1 MLRFILYACLSISST
16 LFGQTNY
23 LIGGLPSINFNQS
36 LPKGYALNFK
46 TESRF
51 AFASGSFG
59 EFSQQQ
65 LRYIL
70 TDVSATATKRIGP
83 LSSVGVG
90 YLARIGREKIGHRL
104 AQQYVHLNRIGAVR
118 VAQRVVTDQTFVAE
132 EATTLRARYRFT
144 AEIPLNGE
152 KIDAHEFYLK
162 PNAEVLYVWQGN
174 LHEPQFRLVPIL
186 GYVFTDNNRVEMG
199 VDYRLSGFSTNL
211 TVQTFWFVLSWYI
224 KN

>member
-1 MLRFILYACLSISST
+1 
-16 LFGQTNY
+16 
-23 LIGGLPSINFNQS
+23 LIGGLPGINFNQS
-36 LPKGYALNFK
+36 LQKGYALNFK
-46 TESRF
+46 AESRF

-59 EFSQQQ
+59 EFNQ
-65 LRYIL
+65 LQMRYIL

-83 LSSVGVG
+83 ASSIGVG
-90 YLARIGREKIGHRL
+90 YLARLGRDKIGHRL
-104 AQQYVHLNRIGAVR
+104 VQQYVHLSRFGAMR
-118 VAQRVVTDQTFVAE
+118 MAQRLGTDQNFLAG
-132 EATTLRARYRFT
+132 EAITLRVRYRFT